1 MGFDM
6 QVTSAHGGPDGC
18 SPAHRRGRQAPV
30 AARRD
35 RRHAPYRPG
44 VTVPRVLDA
53 LDAPAVARW
62 CAAGLAA
69 LTLHRQEIDD
79 LNVYPVPDGDTG
91 TNLALT
97 WESVGQ
103 ALADAATEAGEPPDL
118 RQAITAM
125 ARGALLG
132 ARGNSGVILSQLL
145 RGLAEVL
152 APLPA
157 ARGAALAAALVRAA
171 ESAYAAVAAPVE
183 GTVLSVARAAGA
195 AAGAAE
201 PADDLAAVVRA
212 AARGAR
218 EALAETPRQLAVLA
232 RAGVVDAGG
241 RGLVV
246 LLEALSAVV
255 TGDLPADSDVA
266 AAGPA
271 TRAEAVESNEAPESN
286 ESPDGEFGYE
296 VQYLLAT
303 DPGTEDADMSV
314 LRRTLAGLGDSL
326 VVVGGEGSWNVHVHV
341 DDVGAAFEAGVV
353 AGRPHRVT
361 VTRFADQLA
370 AGGGRLTAACAA
382 ESAGSVAVD
391 GAAAGAQPTGRAV
404 VAVVPGAGLRALF
417 ASAGVRV
424 VPGGPGAAPSTRE
437 VLDAVEATGAAQ
449 VVLLPNEGNVLAVA
463 QQAAATARAATGRRE
478 VVVVPTRSPV
488 QGLAAVAV
496 ADPDRRFADDVVAMT
511 EAAGGCR
518 WAEVT
523 RAVRDSLTSAGAVTA
538 GQVLGLVTGEVVLVG
553 ADVVAV
559 AVGLADL
566 LLASGGELLTMVV
579 GADLPPQDAARLEA
593 ALVVGHPTVEVV
605 AVEGGQPHYPLLLGV
620 E

>member
-1 MGFDM
+1 MTG
-6 QVTSAHGGPDGC
+6 VT
-18 SPAHRRGRQAPV
+18 RRTVR
-30 AARRD
+30 
-35 RRHAPYRPG
+35 G

-118 RQAITAM
+118 RRAITAM

-271 TRAEAVESNEAPESN
+271 TRAEAVESNERVESN
-286 ESPDGEFGYE
+286 EAVESHESHESHESPDGEFGYE

-341 DDVGAAFEAGVV
+341 DDVGAAFEAGVL

-361 VTRFADQLA
+361 VTRFADQHA
-370 AGGGRLTAACAA
+370 AAGGRLTAACAA
-382 ESAGSVAVD
+382 ESAGSAAVD

-523 RAVRDSLTSAGAVTA
+523 HAVRDSLTSAGAVTA

-593 ALVVGHPTVEVV
+593 ALVAGHPTVEVV